1 MTFNSIR
8 FCINK
13 QTSSERGLTMIE
25 LLIVI
30 AVIGILAAVMITFID
45 PPEQFRRVRDA
56 GRKQT
61 IGQLAKAAQ
70 AFYTV
75 RSGQYPAESNTW
87 IDTLA
92 QSGELKQ
99 APQSIPYGTAI
110 APCKGGHFNQNN
122 YCYKTG
128 TLAGLG
134 TAIIYTRLESGS
146 ERGKCSFNPNWRPY
160 FLWSSTQNES
170 GVICMDPATNP
181 FNVNTQPC
189 INPNPADPNYNISRY
204 CFIN

>member
-1 MTFNSIR
+1 MMSK
-8 FCINK
+8 K
-13 QTSSERGLTMIE
+13 QNASERGLTMIE

-30 AVIGILAAVMITFID
+30 AVIGILAAVMITFLD

-56 GRKQT
+56 GRKTT
-61 IGQLAKAAQ
+61 ISQLAKAAQ

-75 RSGQYPAESNTW
+75 RNGQYPTESNTW

-110 APCKGGHFNQNN
+110 TPCIGGHFNQNN
-122 YCYKTG
+122 YCYKASG
-128 TLAGLG
+128 ILNI
-134 TAIIYTRLESGS
+134 AIIYTRLESGS
-146 ERGKCSFNPNWRPY
+146 ERGKCSFDPDWRPY
-160 FLWSSTQNES
+160 FLWSSTQGEM
-170 GVICMDPATNP
+170 GVICKDPASPFNINTGPCTDPNPATN
-181 FNVNTQPC
+181 T
-189 INPNPADPNYNISRY
+189 NYNDTQY